1 MKNENKSLQNRLFFG
16 ALPWE
21 MFCVICEN
29 RAFFSSFPLVYRRF
43 AFQKL
48 LARTSPALP
57 CLLLNFL
64 SVDHSLF
71 SNTPSLICGF
81 SYAPFRALG
90 LRTLRIR
97 LPVFLYDIFLYCL
110 FCTSLFLRTYLLP
123 LILWIINEGRGGRGA
138 VLLRNCEF
146 CDFFNFFRE
155 RSSNLYE
162 NMI

>member
-1 MKNENKSLQNRLFFG
+1 MFFG
-16 ALPWE
+16 IFSWGYALCPLRE
-21 MFCVICEN
+21 QCI
-29 RAFFSSFPLVYRRF
+29 FSSFHLVCRRF

-48 LARTSPALP
+48 LARAFPALP

-64 SVDHSLF
+64 SVVHSLF
-71 SNTPSLICGF
+71 SHTPSLICYF

-90 LRTLRIR
+90 LCTLRIR
-97 LPVFLYDIFLYCL
+97 LPVFLSDIFLFRL
-110 FCTSLFLRTYLLP
+110 FRTCFFPRTYLLP
-123 LILWIINEGRGGRGA
+123 FILWIITEGRGGRGA

-155 RSSNLYE
+155 RSSNLYK